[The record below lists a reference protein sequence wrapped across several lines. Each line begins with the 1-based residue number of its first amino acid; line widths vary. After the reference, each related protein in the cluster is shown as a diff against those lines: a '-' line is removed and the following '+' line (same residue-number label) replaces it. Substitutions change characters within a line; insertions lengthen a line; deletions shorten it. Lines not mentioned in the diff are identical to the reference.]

1 MDDYN
6 SRVERLKKIAK
17 KDKYIKD
24 DFTIGDKGR
33 AKRVAE
39 RMIDKGKLP
48 LVEKRASRPD
58 TPLAATP
65 AVKTNIYGMK

>member
-1 MDDYN
+1 MSDYN

-24 DFTIGDKGR
+24 DLTIGDKGR
-33 AKRVAE
+33 AKKVAD

>member
-1 MDDYN
+1 MDAYN
-6 SRVERLKKIAK
+6 RRVERLKKIAK

-33 AKRVAE
+33 AKRVAD
-39 RMIDKGKLP
+39 RMIDRGKLP

-65 AVKTNIYGMK
+65 AVETNIYGMK

>member
-33 AKRVAE
+33 AKKVAE

-48 LVEKRASRPD
+48 LVEKVARPD

-65 AVKTNIYGMK
+65 VVKTNIYGMK

>member
-24 DFTIGDKGR
+24 DLTIGDKGR

>member
-1 MDDYN
+1 MDAYN
-6 SRVERLKKIAK
+6 RRVERVKKLAK
-17 KDKYIKD
+17 KDKYIKE
-24 DFTIGDKGR
+24 DFTIGDKGK
-33 AKRVAE
+33 AKKVAE

-48 LVEKRASRPD
+48 LVEKVARPD

>member
-1 MDDYN
+1 MSDYN

-24 DFTIGDKGR
+24 DLTIGDKGR
-33 AKRVAE
+33 AKRVAD

>member
-6 SRVERLKKIAK
+6 RRVERLKKIAK

-33 AKRVAE
+33 AKRVAD

-48 LVEKRASRPD
+48 LVEKVARPD

-65 AVKTNIYGMK
+65 AVKKNIFGM

>member
-6 SRVERLKKIAK
+6 RRVERLKKIAK

-24 DFTIGDKGR
+24 DLTIGDKGR
-33 AKRVAE
+33 AKKVAD

>member
-6 SRVERLKKIAK
+6 RRVERLKKIAK

-33 AKRVAE
+33 AKKVAE

-65 AVKTNIYGMK
+65 SVKTNIYGMK